1 MDERVQIFISSH
13 KPCERAESGFV
24 RTVMQADVI
33 RDLEG
38 GDERDRFM
46 AAHANEFC
54 ELLTQ
59 YWAWKRCG
67 APYVGFGHTA
77 GISLLLRWRRTATAL
92 CAAFPSM
99 RKPCANLPWQTM
111 PP

>member
-1 MDERVQIFISSH
+1 MDERVQIFIPSH
-13 KPCERAESGFV
+13 KPCERAESRFV

-67 APYVGFGHTA
+67 APYVGFGHY
-77 GISLLLRWRRTATAL
+77 RRYFEFNDSVKSNAYCMVKRDL
-92 CAAFPSM
+92 SGRRGRP
-99 RKPCANLPWQTM
+99 
-111 PP
+111 